1 LNQRNPI
8 DPSTINDSIV
18 MFNLDDEFNF
28 EIASLISIDNPSA
41 YEKVID
47 YLTDFKDIKFQ
58 NIYKRMSNGDPKYTM
73 SSNRILVNFMNM
85 QRTPNDDNRLIMKI
99 LIPDMKKYKV
109 KDLKDYIDIKL
120 KKIDKKTPE

>member
-1 LNQRNPI
+1 
-8 DPSTINDSIV
+8 
-18 MFNLDDEFNF
+18 
-28 EIASLISIDNPSA
+28 
-41 YEKVID
+41 
-47 YLTDFKDIKFQ
+47 
-58 NIYKRMSNGDPKYTM
+58 
-73 SSNRILVNFMNM
+73 MNM